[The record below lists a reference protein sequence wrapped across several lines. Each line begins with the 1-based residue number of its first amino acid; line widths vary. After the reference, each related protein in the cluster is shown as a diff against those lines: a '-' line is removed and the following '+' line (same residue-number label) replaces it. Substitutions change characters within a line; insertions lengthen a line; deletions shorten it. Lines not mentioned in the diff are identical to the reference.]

1 MKKIL
6 VIDDAEFIL
15 ESTSSLLEFEG
26 YEVITAENGLEG
38 LTKAFDESP
47 DLILCDISMPE
58 MDGYEVLENIRK
70 NDKTHRT
77 PFIFLTAFNEK
88 SNMRDG
94 MTKGADDYLVKPYT
108 RDEIVE
114 AINAQW
120 SKNSLIEEHVKTKVE
135 EVGKNVTYAL
145 PHEFRTAVNEIK
157 GNAGILHN
165 QGELL
170 NTEDLKS
177 LSGDILESV
186 SRLSKITENY
196 LLYIKL
202 DNMSEENLKSL
213 LKNKTEE
220 PFAVASDIVYNLA
233 EKYSRVSDVV
243 IGKETEDNFI
253 KMSSEYYYSLV
264 YELVDNALK
273 FSNKGNKVLINSYLE
288 GNNYTFE
295 IIDEGIGLDQNKVKN
310 IAALN
315 QFDRDKNEQ
324 QGIGLGLA
332 IATRIIN
339 LHNGQYNIESSKEGT
354 KFEFSIPNFIN

>member
-26 YEVITAENGLEG
+26 YDVITAENGAIG
-38 LTKAFDESP
+38 VKKAFESLP

-58 MDGYEVLENIRK
+58 MDGFEVLEQIRK
-70 NDKTHRT
+70 NDNTHRI

-108 RDEIVE
+108 REEIVK
-114 AINAQW
+114 AIEAQW
-120 SKNSLIEEHVKTKVE
+120 SKYNLFQEHVKTKVE

-157 GNAGILHN
+157 GNAGILYN
-165 QGELL
+165 QGDLL
-170 NTEDLKS
+170 NPEELKS
-177 LSGDILESV
+177 LSGDILASV

-202 DNMSEENLKSL
+202 DNIKSDNEEYIADS
-213 LKNKTEE
+213 KTEE
-220 PFAVASDIVYNLA
+220 PFAIACDIAYNLA
-233 EKYSRVSDVV
+233 EKYSRLSDIQ
-243 IGKETEDNFI
+243 IGKETEAI
-253 KMSSEYYYSLV
+253 SLKMSSEYFYSLI
-264 YELVDNALK
+264 YELIDNAMK
-273 FSNKGNKVLINSYLE
+273 FSKKGDKVLLDSDINDSSFVLK
-288 GNNYTFE
+288 
-295 IIDEGIGLDQNKVKN
+295 IIDNGIGIDKDKVKN

-315 QFDRDKNEQ
+315 QFDREKNEQ
-324 QGIGLGLA
+324 QGLGLGLA
-332 IATRIIN
+332 ISTKIIN
-339 LHNGQYNIESSKEGT
+339 LHNGKYDIESDSTGT
-354 KFEFSIPNFIN
+354 KFIITLPCFKS

>member
-26 YEVITAENGLEG
+26 YDVMTAENGAIG
-38 LTKAFDESP
+38 VKKAFESLP

-58 MDGYEVLENIRK
+58 MDGFEVLERIRK

-108 RDEIVE
+108 REEIVK
-114 AINAQW
+114 AIEAQW
-120 SKNSLIEEHVKTKVE
+120 SKYDLFQEHVKTKVE

-170 NTEDLKS
+170 NTDELKS
-177 LSGDILESV
+177 LSGDILASV

-202 DNMSEENLKSL
+202 DNMKSSSDEQLLKS
-213 LKNKTEE
+213 KTEE
-220 PFAVASDIVYNLA
+220 PFAIACDIAFNLA
-233 EKYSRVSDVV
+233 EKYSRVPD
-243 IGKETEDNFI
+243 IQLGNETDCISLN
-253 KMSSEYYYSLV
+253 MSSEYFYSLV
-264 YELVDNALK
+264 YELVDNAFK
-273 FSNKGNKVLINSYLE
+273 FSSNGGKVLIDS
-288 GNNYTFE
+288 E
-295 IIDEGIGLDQNKVKN
+295 IQDESFKLRIVDNGIGIDKEKVKN

-324 QGIGLGLA
+324 QGLGLGLA
-332 IATRIIN
+332 ISTKIIN
-339 LHNGQYNIESSKEGT
+339 LHNGIFNIESGSKGT
-354 KFEFSIPNFIN
+354 KFEVTLPCVRS